1 MKKQYAIFLTLLSI
15 CCVAQKGTKSAV
27 SDKDAFVSSLMAKMT
42 LEEKL
47 GQLNL
52 PTSGDITTGQANSS
66 DVAKKIEQGKVGG
79 LFNIKTV
86 SKIKEVQKIL
96 IIIIISKLNK

>member
-1 MKKQYAIFLTLLSI
+1 MKIKYIPLFLFLFGVISSYS
-15 CCVAQKGTKSAV
+15 QKVKSNKLIEPKEV
-27 SDKDAFVSSLMAKMT
+27 FVTNLMAKMT

-66 DVAKKIEQGKVGG
+66 NVAKNIEQGKVGG
-79 LFNIKTV
+79 LFNIKSV
-86 SKIKEVQKIL
+86 QKIKEVQK
-96 IIIIISKLNK
+96 